1 MEDGPIAAL
10 YAAAGAM
17 LASVVGWL
25 RARLAKSSAAPTVIE
40 VLQARNADLLR
51 MHTENL
57 DRIKKLEHE
66 LRDVRVQLNAM
77 GQELINAKERI
88 GLLTGQLT
96 ARTAKEHD

>member
-10 YAAAGAM
+10 YAASGAL

-25 RARLAKSSAAPTVIE
+25 RARLAKAGNDPTVIE
-40 VLQARNADLLR
+40 VLQQRNADLLR
-51 MHTENL
+51 MHSENL
-57 DRIKKLEHE
+57 DRIKKLEAE

-96 ARTAKEHD
+96 VRSAKESS